1 MEDVGGWGGGGG
13 EKRWKN
19 MKNYINASLLV
30 QIHNSKTKTQ
40 NVTVCTHSWNQQ
52 WTLAVL
58 YTLFRPYGDHCDPM
72 KITVTLWRSL
82 WPCEDYCDPMKYHY
96 LHAQLLFAINE
107 QLLTFVAK
115 TSKKKSVFWYSLS
128 YYIYIHIIHMAL
140 LQFLCILVL
149 CRTLPAVTAFTR
161 SVLYTGL
168 A

>member
-1 MEDVGGWGGGGG
+1 
-13 EKRWKN
+13 

-40 NVTVCTHSWNQQ
+40 NVTVSAHIHETNNEHLQCYIH
-52 WTLAVL
+52 
-58 YTLFRPYGDHCDPM
+58 YCDPM
-72 KITVTLWRSL
+72 EITVTLWRSL

-96 LHAQLLFAINE
+96 MHAQLLFAINE

-115 TSKKKSVFWYSLS
+115 TSHNFFQCFDTLCHI
-128 YYIYIHIIHMAL
+128 IYIHIIHMAL